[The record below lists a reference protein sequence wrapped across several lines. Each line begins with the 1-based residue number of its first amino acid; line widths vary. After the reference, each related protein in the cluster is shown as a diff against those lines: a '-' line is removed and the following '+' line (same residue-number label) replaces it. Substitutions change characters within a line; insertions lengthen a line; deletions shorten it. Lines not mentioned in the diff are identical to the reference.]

1 MNKGFL
7 LKTLIFPEDDPKQA
21 LRISRFLM
29 ASSAYF
35 ICVFLCYFA
44 YIAGFVTKEAFFGW
58 LAAAVSINI
67 VLYILFRTGLNKKM
81 ADPSLTVLQMCS
93 AIIMVMYVMMFANET
108 RGVFLLIYVVIL
120 LFGIFRLNTRSFL
133 YVSIFT
139 LLTYGGVIAQLHFYR
154 PQVINFS
161 MEYLQWVVLAGVVML
176 FSVIGGHISGLRD
189 KISKDRATIQR
200 LTNNIP
206 DVILVFDSN
215 LNCTYASPSVK
226 SVLGYE
232 PEEVLKQKPFEGVT
246 ASSRDL
252 TISTVSEIMEL
263 AKKERDEDIS
273 RSIQM
278 EISRKDGIPIWTE
291 MKFAIIRDKHK
302 KSFEILAVMRDITE
316 RKKMEEALKQSE
328 EKHRNIIETIQDG
341 YCEVD
346 LEGHFTFLNDATCEI
361 YGYSREELLG
371 MNHRQIADKE
381 NAKKIF
387 KTFNEIYRTG
397 MAGNI
402 FNYELIRKDGT
413 RRQIEISASLKKD
426 LSGNP
431 IGFRGTIRDATERKK
446 MEEALRQSE
455 ERYRTILEE
464 MEDAYFEVDV
474 AGNYT
479 FVNDAVCRHLGFSR
493 EELLGKSFRDQMVK
507 EELDK
512 VYKAFGKIYMTG
524 KPETDILYQLLRKDG
539 TRGFAEMTGF
549 PLTNQ
554 HGEVIGFRGIG
565 RDVTERK
572 RIEEQIKHLATH
584 DVLTDLPTMRLAKDR
599 LKMTISLA
607 QRNRMM
613 LVVMFIDLDGFKEV
627 NDTLGHDA
635 GDYVLKQVAKRLISC
650 VRASDTVARIGGD
663 EFLIIANGIHVPENA
678 VQIARKVIGVVSRPI
693 DYNGGQAVVGSS
705 IGIALCPNDA
715 QDMEQLIKKAD
726 DAMYK
731 IKKTG
736 KNGYCFFNEQ
746 LNNLCNQL

>member
-1 MNKGFL
+1 MNKRI
-7 LKTLIFPEDDPKQA
+7 KALIFPKDDPKQA

-35 ICVFLCYFA
+35 ICAVLCYFA
-44 YIAGFVTKEAFFGW
+44 YLAGFVTLGTFLGW
-58 LAAAVSINI
+58 LTVAIVINI
-67 VLYILFRTGLNKKM
+67 ILYILFRTGLNLKM
-81 ADPSLTVLQMCS
+81 TDPSLTTVQMCS
-93 AIIMVMYVMMFANET
+93 AIVMVMYIMMFANET

-120 LFGIFRLNTRSFL
+120 LFGIYRLNTRSFL
-133 YVSIFT
+133 YVSVFT
-139 LLTYGGVIAQLHFYR
+139 LLTYGGVIVYLHIYR
-154 PQVINFS
+154 PQTVNFH
-161 MEYLQWVVLAGVVML
+161 MEYLQWAVLAGVVIL
-176 FSVIGGHISGLRD
+176 FSVIGGHISSLRE
-189 KISKDRATIQR
+189 KIAKDRSTIQR

-206 DVILVFDSN
+206 DVILVFDTN
-215 LNCTYASPSVK
+215 LNCTYVSPSVK
-226 SVLGYE
+226 SLLGYE
-232 PEEVLKQKPFEGVT
+232 PEEVLKLKPFDGVT
-246 ASSRDL
+246 ASSLDL
-252 TISTVSEIMEL
+252 TMKTVSEIIEL
-263 AKKERDEDIS
+263 AKTEHDEDIS
-273 RSIQM
+273 RTIQM
-278 EISRKDGIPIWTE
+278 EISRKDGITVWTE
-291 MKFAIIRDKHK
+291 MKFAVIRDKHNR
-302 KSFEILAVMRDITE
+302 SFEILAVMRDITE

-346 LEGHFTFLNDATCEI
+346 LQGNFTFFNDATCEI
-361 YGYSREELLG
+361 YGYPREELMG
-371 MNHRQIADKE
+371 MSNRQIADKE

-387 KTFNEIYRTG
+387 KIFNEIYRTG
-397 MAGNI
+397 IAGNM
-402 FNYELIRKDGT
+402 FDYEIIRKDGS
-413 RRQIEISASLKKD
+413 RRQIEVSASLKRD
-426 LSGNP
+426 SSGNP
-431 IGFRGTIRDATERKK
+431 AGFRGTMRDATERKK
-446 MEEALRQSE
+446 MEEMLRQSE

-474 AGNYT
+474 TGNYT
-479 FVNDAVCRHLGFSR
+479 FVNDAVCRHLGYSR
-493 EELLGKSFRDQMVK
+493 EELIGTSFRDQMVK

-524 KPETDILYQLLRKDG
+524 KPETGILYQLLRKDG
-539 TRGFAEMTGF
+539 TCGFAEMTGF

-554 HGEVIGFRGIG
+554 LGEVIGFRGIG

-635 GDYVLKQVAKRLISC
+635 GDYVLKQVAKRLVSC

-678 VQIARKVIGVVSRPI
+678 IQIARKVIGVVSQPI
-693 DYNGGQAVVGSS
+693 IYNGGQAMVGSS

-736 KNGYCFFNEQ
+736 KNGFCFFNEQ